1 MWRRIILKR
10 QVKLGAGQS
19 SAHWSAL
26 ERRSRVRGG
35 GVVYLENLKK
45 VRPIVAVAHPFK
57 RSCNHSEEPATNQRR
72 WGGIHLNSR
81 EEAVPSQAP

>member
-26 ERRSRVRGG
+26 ERVGAEEQSQGRGG
-35 GVVYLENLKK
+35 CL
-45 VRPIVAVAHPFK
+45 FK
-57 RSCNHSEEPATNQRR
+57 RTSKRCGPSSLSRTLLRGHVIILKSLRQIRGVGEEF
-72 WGGIHLNSR
+72 I
-81 EEAVPSQAP
+81 